1 MNRTRKA
8 NNTCGFIAVF
18 FSSAVFALCALICAF
33 RIFCIP
39 PFGASIIAIIFGII
53 GMRYDEEALMGKV
66 GLVIGI
72 IEIAYY
78 FIQVLINFLLY
89 YMYGP

>member
-1 MNRTRKA
+1 
-8 NNTCGFIAVF
+8 
-18 FSSAVFALCALICAF
+18 
-33 RIFCIP
+33 
-39 PFGASIIAIIFGII
+39 
-53 GMRYDEEALMGKV
+53 MRYDEEALMGKV

-78 FIQVLINFLLY
+78 FIRVLINVLLY